1 MRLAPA
7 VAGKYWH
14 SLEQAYGQTGMSAEA
29 PGRTPSAETSRTVGR
44 ARRSIAAIVA
54 AGLLALLVLFALS
67 PATRLAVR
75 TGLLFPSFFAG
86 FPDSPLAALQGTPR
100 RTAFDLEPVDGYV
113 RLHVYRLPG
122 GPRPALVLSLGMNPA
137 PPDDPR
143 VVRLM
148 NGLARSGLVAVLV
161 ESEALGQDKLF
172 PDLPRALVESVQ
184 FVEAQPYVTANHVGL
199 FGFSVG
205 GSLALVAAAD
215 PAIRDRLRLVEAF
228 GSFANLQDAL
238 LSVAT
243 HSLDDEG
250 TVRAWEPDI
259 AAQRHLAS
267 ALINGLTDEGEQ
279 EELRAL
285 FVDPIAGATVSAE
298 GLSDEAAAVY
308 ALLRTRNRAEG
319 AELLGRLPA
328 LVQENF
334 RALSPL
340 PVAPELRAPLYV
352 MYDAD
357 DPLLPFTGSKA
368 ICAAAKQARLELYC
382 SRFAIFKHVDPTKGG
397 NPLVVSHDLIELFM
411 HAFALL
417 LRLQ

>member
-1 MRLAPA
+1 MTA
-7 VAGKYWH
+7 K
-14 SLEQAYGQTGMSAEA
+14 
-29 PGRTPSAETSRTVGR
+29 PGRTISNERRRAELQ
-44 ARRSIAAIVA
+44 ARRGIGALVGSALLAAAI
-54 AGLLALLVLFALS
+54 LLALS
-67 PATRLAVR
+67 PASRLALR
-75 TGLLFPSFFAG
+75 TALLFPSFFAA
-86 FPDSPLAALQGTPR
+86 FPDSPLAALQGAPHQDTVE
-100 RTAFDLEPVDGYV
+100 LEPVDGYV

-161 ESEALGQDKLF
+161 ESEALGHDNLF

-184 FVEAQPYVTANHVGL
+184 FVEGQPYVVADRVGL

-228 GSFANLQDAL
+228 GSFANLEDAL

-243 HSLDDEG
+243 HSLDDG
-250 TVRAWEPDI
+250 GRVRPWEPDV
-259 AAQRHLAS
+259 AAQRHLAN
-267 ALINGLTDEGEQ
+267 ALINGLPDQAEQ
-279 EELRAL
+279 EQLRAL
-285 FVDPIAGATVSAE
+285 FVDPVAGATVDSA

-308 ALLRTRNRAEG
+308 ALLSTRDRAEG
-319 AELLGRLPA
+319 ARLLHRLPA
-328 LVQENF
+328 LVQENI

-340 PVAPELRAPLYV
+340 PLVPALHAPLYV
-352 MYDAD
+352 MYDQD

-368 ICAAAKQARLELYC
+368 ICDRARQSHRQSYC
-382 SRFAIFKHVDPTKGG
+382 SRFAIFKHVDPTNGG
-397 NPLVVSHDLIELFM
+397 NPIVVSHDLVELFM

-417 LRLQ
+417 QRLQ